1 MALEL
6 CTTSLDKVFLPD
18 DNPKKYRGS
27 LPSELELML
36 QLSIGLEYIHSQNL
50 IYRDIKPENVLIST
64 ASKGEFIMKWADFGF
79 AKNASNRRGDFMMM
93 RSGRDRGPEQTYWAP
108 EIHSLAERDHFMD
121 HKAHKIK
128 MTPISD
134 VFASGC
140 VFFQYCNKGVHPYG
154 FTTSQINMNLY
165 QSNPMNLRREF
176 FNYTTMIIY

>member
-18 DNPKKYRGS
+18 ENPKKYRGS

-64 ASKGEFIMKWADFGF
+64 ASKGEFVMKWADFGF

-93 RSGRDRGPEQTYWAP
+93 RSGRD
-108 EIHSLAERDHFMD
+108 
-121 HKAHKIK
+121 
-128 MTPISD
+128 
-134 VFASGC
+134 
-140 VFFQYCNKGVHPYG
+140 NKGEMVK
-154 FTTSQINMNLY
+154 FSRIINKRSKFL
-165 QSNPMNLRREF
+165 L
-176 FNYTTMIIY
+176 